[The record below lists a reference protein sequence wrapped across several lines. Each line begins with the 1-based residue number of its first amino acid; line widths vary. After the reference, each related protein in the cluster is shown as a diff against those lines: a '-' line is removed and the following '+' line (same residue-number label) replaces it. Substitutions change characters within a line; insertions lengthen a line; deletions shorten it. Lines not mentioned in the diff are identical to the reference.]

1 MESQRDRLFQQKEKD
16 IERKK
21 ERKKERKRKIKERK
35 RKKEKDWIDKEEKTK
50 IQFEIYPISRS
61 YREYQSYILLG
72 VPTLCVTAS
81 VTSKKSP
88 NVYKSCPKVFH

>member
-1 MESQRDRLFQQKEKD
+1 M
-16 IERKK
+16 
-21 ERKKERKRKIKERK
+21 
-35 RKKEKDWIDKEEKTK
+35 KEKDWIDKEEKTK
-50 IQFEIYPISRS
+50 MQFEIYPISRS